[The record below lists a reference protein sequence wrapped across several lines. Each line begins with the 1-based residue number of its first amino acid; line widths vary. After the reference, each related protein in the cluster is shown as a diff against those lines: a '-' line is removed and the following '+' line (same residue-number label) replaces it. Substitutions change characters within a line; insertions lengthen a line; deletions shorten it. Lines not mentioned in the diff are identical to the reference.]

1 MSISNIF
8 PLSIYHNKIILNDA
22 ERKILIDEISSLYKK
37 SDKVNSKNRSWTGD
51 VNGYEFLFKNKKFK
65 KISSLIAKNI
75 YNYLEE
81 LSIDKN
87 FVDIYFQRS
96 WATITSKKQNI
107 NWHTHSQSN
116 ISFAYYLLKPPKS
129 GSIIFKS
136 DNPPNAISRNIFS
149 ADKVNKRLIKNLNP
163 LNINIAEFDLSQD
176 SIVIFPSKTLHS
188 TEKNNSTKKRISLS
202 GDISLMLKNSEGYEH
217 LMPNFKKWTKL

>member
-8 PLSIYHNKIILNDA
+8 PLSIYHNKIILDDA
-22 ERKILIDEISSLYKK
+22 ERKILVDEISSLYQK

-51 VNGYEFLFKNKKFK
+51 VNGYEFLFENKKFK

-81 LSIDKN
+81 LAINKN
-87 FVDIYFQRS
+87 LVDLYFQRS
-96 WATITSKKQNI
+96 WATITSEKQNI

-136 DNPPNAISRNIFS
+136 DDPPNAISKNIFS
-149 ADKVNKRLIKNLNP
+149 ADKI
-163 LNINIAEFDLSQD
+163 
-176 SIVIFPSKTLHS
+176 
-188 TEKNNSTKKRISLS
+188 
-202 GDISLMLKNSEGYEH
+202 DISRIGPDLLS
-217 LMPNFKKWTKL
+217 F